1 MNGRRRRKRRR
12 TYKEIYRL
20 IIFRTPRYPNVNDS
34 HYIFY
39 NLKQSKYLCTVVYV
53 HLFPLLFSNH
63 RRCSSRFFLFYAYSP
78 PIFSYPLFLSFSYS
92 YLRALRLSLLSDLM
106 AGSVITYADVRQI
119 GETAW
124 LSALHRKR
132 EREIQRERHETLGEW
147 RIQIDRM
154 VRERLSTRV
163 YKRGRA
169 AIGAYDGIH
178 CQLAGCLQSIDYYHS
193 NRPVTTRRDT
203 APGQWTNTKTRVDPP
218 TFVAILRKINT
229 SRRISA
235 KLSSTSTGNCSIVL
249 WLDPR
254 EGARR
259 DGFRAIQTK
268 VDMRDVML
276 YAASNLGAL
285 ERFLR
290 RMYLVLHSFFILWCL
305 EVERCFV
312 EYRRAQVVVLV
323 FEILRDIF
331 PVLFW

>member
-1 MNGRRRRKRRR
+1 MHGRVRTSFPIAFLKPPPLLLPFFPFLRLFSSYLLLSSLSFVFIFVSTRAASVSSQWFNGRKR
-12 TYKEIYRL
+12 
-20 IIFRTPRYPNVNDS
+20 N
-34 HYIFY
+34 
-39 NLKQSKYLCTVVYV
+39 YLC
-53 HLFPLLFSNH
+53 
-63 RRCSSRFFLFYAYSP
+63 RRAADR
-78 PIFSYPLFLSFSYS
+78 
-92 YLRALRLSLLSDLM
+92 RDRVAL
-106 AGSVITYADVRQI
+106 GFTQK
-119 GETAW
+119 E
-124 LSALHRKR
+124 RKR
-132 EREIQRERHETLGEW
+132 ETEGETRDFGRMENT
-147 RIQIDRM
+147 IDRM

-218 TFVAILRKINT
+218 TFAAILRKINT

-235 KLSSTSTGNCSIVL
+235 KLSSTGTGNCSIVL

-259 DGFRAIQTK
+259 DGFRAIQIK

-290 RMYLVLHSFFILWCL
+290 RMYLVLRSFFILWCL
-305 EVERCFV
+305 EVAVLCRVSTCSNYRISLWDIAWYFSGSFLVERSEFLLRIICRSLLL
-312 EYRRAQVVVLV
+312 YLNL
-323 FEILRDIF
+323 FEGIF
-331 PVLFW
+331 PFISVIFRRLLGWKVGG